1 VGIELP
7 FLVRSGPNMPQLI
20 FFASKKMA
28 AFIRGGRR
36 PHSLC
41 EGANP
46 TPFFSN
52 FSPASSEMN

>member
-1 VGIELP
+1 
-7 FLVRSGPNMPQLI
+7 MPQLI